1 MNSRCLCALFAIC
14 FLSDG
19 LVCLTLRDVDF
30 ERAAHSGEVINT
42 YGFSE
47 HILEMARFLS
57 PILRNHNKR
66 LSLDIQTWCP

>member
-1 MNSRCLCALFAIC
+1 MNSRFLCALFAIC

-19 LVCLTLRDVDF
+19 LVCLTSRGVHCERVVD
-30 ERAAHSGEVINT
+30 SGEVINT

-57 PILRNHNKR
+57 PNYEK
-66 LSLDIQTWCP
+66 S

>member
-14 FLSDG
+14 FVSDG
-19 LVCLTLRDVDF
+19 LVCLTSRDVNF
-30 ERAAHSGEVINT
+30 ERAVHSGEVIYT

-57 PILRNHNKR
+57 SNSEK
-66 LSLDIQTWCP
+66 S